1 MKHDFEKL
9 LKERGKPLNA
19 ESAKV
24 MKDSLHG
31 LNEMIKDGLGKDMAG
46 LKKVTVASNSAE
58 GLKEGL
64 DAAKEKVEEKSDKQ
78 EESPKHEES
87 ESLKHEASESPSEE
101 NVEEKVAEDMSA
113 MSEEEKIAFLEKQLE
128 ELKAKK
134 KGSELA
140 SAKDSIKS
148 IF

>member
-1 MKHDFEKL
+1 MKHEFEKL
-9 LKERGKPLNA
+9 LKEKGKPLNA
-19 ESAKV
+19 DSAKV
-24 MKDSLHG
+24 MKDSIHG
-31 LNEMIKDGLGKDMAG
+31 LNEMIKDGLGKDMTG
-46 LKKVTVASNSAE
+46 LKKVTVASNSEE

-64 DAAKEKVEEKSDKQ
+64 DAAKEKVEDQPEEKSK
-78 EESPKHEES
+78 EEKSESP
-87 ESLKHEASESPSEE
+87 KHEASESPSEE
-101 NVEEKVAEDMSA
+101 SVEEKVAEDMSS
-113 MSEEEKIAFLEKQLE
+113 MSEEEKISFLEKQLE

>member
-9 LKERGKPLNA
+9 LKEKGKPLNA

-31 LNEMIKDGLGKDMAG
+31 LNEMIKDGLGKDMSG

-64 DAAKEKVEEKSDKQ
+64 DAAKEKVEEKPEDKIAK
-78 EESPKHEES
+78 EEES
-87 ESLKHEASESPSEE
+87 ESPKHEASESPSEE
-101 NVEEKVAEDMSA
+101 NVEEKVAEDMSS